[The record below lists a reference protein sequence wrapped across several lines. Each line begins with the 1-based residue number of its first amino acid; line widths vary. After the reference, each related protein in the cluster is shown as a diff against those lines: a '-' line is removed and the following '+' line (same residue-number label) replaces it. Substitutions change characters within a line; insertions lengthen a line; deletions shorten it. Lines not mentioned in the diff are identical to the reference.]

1 MEIENYFS
9 CFLKAQHDLH
19 GVAQA
24 KSRDYSRREAVW
36 VYNNKIHFFEK
47 REDCLAGRSV
57 YCKRTRFC
65 SISNRSLQTVMK
77 RTLLLFIAWSYWSIC
92 LSPNSRTDNFSS
104 SFCLSL
110 FYYYSIF
117 RWEFW
122 PVAKSEAYQLL
133 RKSSAAGNWAVQNC
147 HFRVKYCWINRPAE
161 RTESN
166 NSCFRE

>member
-1 MEIENYFS
+1 MEIYFG

-24 KSRDYSRREAVW
+24 KSSDYSRRKAVW
-36 VYNNKIHFFEK
+36 FYNNKIPFFFLREK
-47 REDCLAGRSV
+47 TVLLARRSV

-92 LSPNSRTDNFSS
+92 LYPNSCIDIFSS
-104 SFCLSL
+104 LFCFSP

-122 PVAKSEAYQLL
+122 PVAKSGAYQLL
-133 RKSSAAGNWAVQNC
+133 RKSSAAGDWAVQNC

-166 NSCFRE
+166 NSCCRE